1 MRKIIAVSGLLGG
14 YLAVALF
21 TSPVA
26 HAMPPVIPPEIALN
40 CGKDMSGSG
49 AYDAC
54 VTVVNETR
62 GFVSPGVTGTT
73 AGLAFT
79 ASGAWDPNTT
89 WTGGSGLWVLGS
101 AGEPTQSFLQ
111 PNKGWVAYSCR
122 IPAGNLS
129 GCSAQVTTT
138 LAAPDNPNVKSPAI
152 QEAAIKEDTNST
164 IKAKGKVEFDQKILP
179 SMWSCLGSSSY
190 VRCEKQGNSGPKSA
204 YQRYDFALR
213 NNTMGIKIINFLGDR
228 LVLNKNVV
236 DWHDVIPD
244 SRGETPAGTLSSG
257 QQNSARSIAPYV
269 AGFEAPD
276 VDWGGINPLSTGGS
290 KIFMTYDVAGSGGYA
305 GVKVKI
311 QMQIKATGNNYS
323 WDTED
328 ACKVTGPSS
337 NLPKCEVTANQN
349 IGMGRLE
356 VTISSV

>member
-1 MRKIIAVSGLLGG
+1 MRKIIAGSGLLGG
-14 YLAVALF
+14 FLAVALF
-21 TSPVA
+21 ASPVA
-26 HAMPPVIPPEIALN
+26 QAMPPVIPPEIALN
-40 CGKDMSGSG
+40 CGKDMAGSG

-79 ASGAWDPNTT
+79 ASGDYAANTG
-89 WTGGSGLWVLGS
+89 WTGGSGQWVLGS

-129 GCSAQVTTT
+129 GCSAEVTTT
-138 LAAPDNPNVKSPAI
+138 LADPENPLVTNPNL
-152 QEAAIKEDTNST
+152 QEAAIEEDTNST
-164 IKAKGKVEFDQKILP
+164 IKFKGKVEYSQKIIP
-179 SMWSCLGSSSY
+179 SMWSCVPRSKY
-190 VRCEKQGNSGPKSA
+190 VMCDKQGNYGPQSA

-213 NNTMGIKIINFLGDR
+213 NATMGIKIINFLDER
-228 LVLNKNVV
+228 LVLNKNFV
-236 DWHDVIPD
+236 DWNRVIPD
-244 SRGETPAGTLSSG
+244 SRGETPSETLASG

-269 AGFEAPD
+269 TGYEAPD
-276 VDWGGINPLSTGGS
+276 AHWGGITELSTDK
-290 KIFMTYDVAGSGGYA
+290 KISMTYDVAGSGGYA

-311 QMQIKATGNNYS
+311 EMKVKLTGGQYR

-337 NLPKCEVTANQN
+337 NLPKCEVTVNEN
-349 IGMGRLE
+349 SVMGKLE